1 VDIIL
6 DDKDANDDVA
16 IRQLLSFMTT
26 LKIPYLSQGNITK
39 FYNAGV
45 KTIKQLYNLK
55 VDEIVALN
63 IGFKTSMATKIYD
76 ALHGVLDNPILLATL
91 MSAANVFDGGFGERK
106 LEPLIQ
112 AIPDIMTRSEL
123 TMNEVKEVPGFS
135 DKTAKT
141 FITGLAKFKEFLVI
155 NNFLKIAKSSKKIS
169 ESTKDTKLNGL
180 IVLFT
185 GFRDKKLEERI
196 IANGGV
202 IGSTLSKKTNVLIA
216 KEPEGTS
223 SKIKEA
229 IQYGILVISVEEFMK
244 RYM

>member
-1 VDIIL
+1 
-6 DDKDANDDVA
+6 
-16 IRQLLSFMTT
+16 M
-26 LKIPYLSQGNITK
+26 
-39 FYNAGV
+39 
-45 KTIKQLYNLK
+45 
-55 VDEIVALN
+55 
-63 IGFKTSMATKIYD
+63 
-76 ALHGVLDNPILLATL
+76 
-91 MSAANVFDGGFGERK
+91 NVY
-106 LEPLIQ
+106 
-112 AIPDIMTRSEL
+112 
-123 TMNEVKEVPGFS
+123 
-135 DKTAKT
+135 T
-141 FITGLAKFKEFLVI
+141 FILVI